1 MNGKK
6 VHLSGNNFI
15 AVRYLI
21 DLFPF
26 IFKRIK
32 FSKNGIYF
40 FLKKNIY
47 FFLEVLKYHFQ
58 FFQLIDLFALDYLSR
73 AKRFDLYYGFL
84 NLFFDSR
91 IFIIFNLTDF
101 QGIFSLKNLFLSSI
115 WLEREVWDMNGILF
129 FNNPD
134 LRRIL
139 TDYGFLGHPLR
150 KDFPLSGFFE
160 IFYDDEQKAILS
172 IDMEH
177 SQEYRLQGNINPWGI
192 TIDY

>member
-6 VHLSGNNFI
+6 VRLSGNNLI
-15 AVRYLI
+15 TIRYII

-26 IFKRIK
+26 LFKRIK
-32 FSKNGIYF
+32 FGKNGIYF
-40 FLKKNIY
+40 FLKKNVY
-47 FFLEVLKYHFQ
+47 FFLETIKYHFQ
-58 FFQLIDLFALDYLSR
+58 FFQLIDLFAIDNLSK
-73 AKRFDLYYGFL
+73 AKRFDLYYVFL
-84 NLFFDSR
+84 SILYNSR
-91 IFIIFNLTDF
+91 IFIIFSLTDLE
-101 QGIFSLKNLFLSSI
+101 GIFSLKNLFSSSI

-177 SQEYRLQGNINPWGI
+177 SQEYRLQGGINPWRI
-192 TIDY
+192 INDY